1 MYRIAIC
8 DDDIAYTEYLEKK
21 IKEVL
26 GKSERSSICKYYSGE
41 EFIDDLE
48 LEFDLVFLDMQ
59 MGEID
64 GITAAIKFRKRN
76 QDAVLVFCTGIQLPQ
91 GKDMELYT
99 LNEVSKYY
107 ERWNIRTREKN
118 INYVIKNLNLTIK
131 DNEFIVVV
139 GKSGIGKTTLL
150 KMLGGIEKPSAG
162 SIFYTNKE
170 LYQCKE
176 SEMEGYRRKEIGF
189 IFQDYRLLDE
199 MTVRE
204 NILVPQILDGAR
216 STIAERK
223 MKKLTKVLGISEKKD
238 YYPYELSGGEKQRVA
253 ICRALINEPK
263 VILADEPT
271 GNLDT
276 FNTELILE
284 ILLRIKIELK
294 KTIIL
299 VTHDKG
305 ICKFADRII
314 EMKNGKLQEQNI
326 K

>member
-1 MYRIAIC
+1 
-8 DDDIAYTEYLEKK
+8 
-21 IKEVL
+21 
-26 GKSERSSICKYYSGE
+26 
-41 EFIDDLE
+41 
-48 LEFDLVFLDMQ
+48 
-59 MGEID
+59 
-64 GITAAIKFRKRN
+64 
-76 QDAVLVFCTGIQLPQ
+76 
-91 GKDMELYT
+91 MELYT

-238 YYPYELSGGEKQRVA
+238 YYPYELSGGEKQRIGIARA
-253 ICRALINEPK
+253 ILKNASI
-263 VILADEPT
+263 IYADEPT
-271 GNLDT
+271 ASLDSE
-276 FNTELILE
+276 NRQIVISLLKECASNGAIVILA
-284 ILLRIKIELK
+284 
-294 KTIIL
+294 
-299 VTHDKG
+299 THD
-305 ICKFADRII
+305 DRLVSECNKVISLN
-314 EMKNGKLQEQNI
+314 KNRN
-326 K
+326 